1 MSFVHCE
8 KSILVVPRTSPG
20 GGLPVGCFYSEQGFG
35 EEAEI
40 LPDFEL
46 HSGTVRSLLSE
57 QLWRRPYLPC
67 SHYYHNLHEYR
78 WSKLSV
84 LSWSEPALSGSTLG
98 QFYFCW
104 QPTLSSW
111 SPSSMLWSLSSGP
124 VDRESQQIIRTGKLL
139 KLFLSSSLSLVLPIS
154 SLFWVSKVFPSTT
167 SQSCCCFRSDRLFNS
182 AVHHVWAYPGSSL
195 VHPGLH
201 CDPPVLLPQHR
212 GEDHP
217 AAQLQEVAECSV
229 VAMMTIVARTDDLI
243 IGMWSTPTPGDNQ
256 LVTQYPWQGI
266 MAATLTLHSCQQAG
280 GTLSSGNTS
289 WPGIHL

>member
-67 SHYYHNLHEYR
+67 SYYCHNLLHECR

-154 SLFWVSKVFPSTT
+154 SLFWVSKVFLEQLLNLVVVSGPTDSSTVQFT
-167 SQSCCCFRSDRLFNS
+167 MFEHIR
-182 AVHHVWAYPGSSL
+182 A
-195 VHPGLH
+195 
-201 CDPPVLLPQHR
+201 VLLSTQGFTVTLPYCFLNTEVKTILQHNFKR
-212 GEDHP
+212 WRN
-217 AAQLQEVAECSV
+217 
-229 VAMMTIVARTDDLI
+229 AR
-243 IGMWSTPTPGDNQ
+243 
-256 LVTQYPWQGI
+256 
-266 MAATLTLHSCQQAG
+266 
-280 GTLSSGNTS
+280 
-289 WPGIHL
+289 